1 MQKILI
7 VAFILCS
14 CTNVYNNNREI
25 YQRNL
30 NQLLETATDKDYGE
44 LPKGYKI
51 ATEISIK
58 LFLKDPDS
66 VKFKWGEPYKCNFP
80 ESKNSTA
87 PLLGWCFRVYYNA
100 KNSFGAYTGYKM
112 EEFRLRK
119 GRIHSVCENT
129 QLGLVCSR

>member
-1 MQKILI
+1 M
-7 VAFILCS
+7 
-14 CTNVYNNNREI
+14 
-25 YQRNL
+25 
-30 NQLLETATDKDYGE
+30 
-44 LPKGYKI
+44 
-51 ATEISIK
+51 
-58 LFLKDPDS
+58 FLKDPDS